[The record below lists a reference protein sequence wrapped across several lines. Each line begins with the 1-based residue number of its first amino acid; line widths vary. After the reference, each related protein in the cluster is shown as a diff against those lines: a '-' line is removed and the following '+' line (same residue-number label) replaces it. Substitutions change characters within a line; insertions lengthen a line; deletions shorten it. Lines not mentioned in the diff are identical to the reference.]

1 MGLFS
6 KRRGEATAPQCVHD
20 NLDARW
26 SSMDDV
32 GKTDRVDHYVCRQ
45 CGVHVSPAE
54 SEARG

>member
-6 KRRGEATAPQCVHD
+6 KRSKEAETRQCVHN

-26 SSMDDV
+26 SSMDEV

-45 CGVHVSPAE
+45 CGVEMSRE
-54 SEARG
+54 EFETRD